1 MSLITKTCKCTFLLL
16 IGHRNAA
23 YRVVA
28 KTLAFGNTSATP
40 VPLQTRCIIH
50 IHWIFQLECFHPM
63 LLQSTNSFALTQAQ
77 GIVIRSPQILARFAI
92 QWSLG
97 DKATATT
104 HKFGNKNAKLSVKA
118 EGVQLIEAG
127 SDIAEVEKYSFEDL
141 IYVQRSGPEH
151 SLSLTWA
158 HRRHKASI
166 KTLTTV

>member
-1 MSLITKTCKCTFLLL
+1 MEPWRQSNSNNAQIWEQKC
-16 IGHRNAA
+16 
-23 YRVVA
+23 
-28 KTLAFGNTSATP
+28 
-40 VPLQTRCIIH
+40 
-50 IHWIFQLECFHPM
+50 
-63 LLQSTNSFALTQAQ
+63 
-77 GIVIRSPQILARFAI
+77 
-92 QWSLG
+92 
-97 DKATATT
+97 
-104 HKFGNKNAKLSVKA
+104 KLSVKA